1 MDFDTP
7 LIFISFRVGRLG
19 GVMAEYAED
28 KLRVLEKLGITT
40 LVVTSL
46 ASLPNDRKGV
56 RYYRIPSISWS
67 EFSKQ
72 INSLKIRNQPVP
84 WPGLFFYPVSFTLGR
99 LFDKFLLKKLSS
111 SPGGNWSWSLMC
123 LPVVF
128 FLSLKYRIR
137 GLFATGSA
145 SAGLVG
151 AVVFRALKAQFFY
164 EIPDPLI
171 GSTMAR
177 NPLQLKRIR
186 RLERFLIQNSSRT
199 VFNSNVA
206 ASDAIA
212 RNQDLADKIYTIYPG
227 AWVFPHYG
235 KEQPR
240 SKFTFVHLGSL
251 YGSRNLDLFFSALEH
266 VIEEDSLNSSNF
278 QVVNV
283 GHMNEDQVNHYSSVV
298 DFISIPNLEREQA
311 IEFAINCNVL
321 LLIQHEDSRSAE
333 SIPFKIYDY
342 LNLNLPII
350 SILDNSEIL
359 DLLGEYSELAS
370 KIKDLDRLKESIRKS
385 LAWDT
390 DKRDAQ
396 ESSIDSTQQFLSILE
411 GKAD

>member
-1 MDFDTP
+1 
-7 LIFISFRVGRLG
+7 
-19 GVMAEYAED
+19 MAEYAED

-40 LVVTSL
+40 FVITSL

-56 RYYRIPSISWS
+56 RYFRIPSISWS

-72 INSLKIRNQPVP
+72 INSLKIRNQSIP
-84 WPGLFFYPVSFTLGR
+84 WPALFFYPISFTLGR
-99 LFDKFLLKKLSS
+99 LIDKLLLKKLGS
-111 SPGGNWSWSLMC
+111 SPGGNWSWSFMC

-128 FLSLKYRIR
+128 FLSIKYRIR
-137 GLFATGSA
+137 SLFATGSA

-151 AVVFRALKAQFFY
+151 AIVFRALRAQFFY

-177 NPLQLKRIR
+177 NPFQQKRIG
-186 RLERFLIQNSSRT
+186 RLERFLIQNSSKT
-199 VFNSNVA
+199 VFNSKVA
-206 ASDAIA
+206 ASDAMV
-212 RNQDLADKIYTIYPG
+212 RNPDFADKIYTIYPG
-227 AWVFPHYG
+227 AWVFHHYG
-235 KEQPR
+235 KAQPR

-251 YGSRNLDLFFSALEH
+251 YGSRNLDLFFSALER
-266 VIEEDSLNSSNF
+266 VIEEDSLNSSDF

-283 GHMNEDQVNHYSSVV
+283 GHINEDQINRYSSVV
-298 DFISIPNLEREQA
+298 EFISIPNLEREHA
-311 IEFAINCNVL
+311 IEFAISCNVL

-359 DLLGEYSELAS
+359 DLLGEYLELAS
-370 KIKDLDRLKESIRKS
+370 NIKDLDLLKQSIRKS
-385 LAWDT
+385 LTWIT
-390 DKRDAQ
+390 DKSDIQ
-396 ESSIDSTQQFLSILE
+396 DSSIDSTQQFLSIL
-411 GKAD
+411 KTKTD

>member
-1 MDFDTP
+1 
-7 LIFISFRVGRLG
+7 
-19 GVMAEYAED
+19 MAEYAED

-40 LVVTSL
+40 FVITSL

-56 RYYRIPSISWS
+56 RYFRIPSISWS

-72 INSLKIRNQPVP
+72 INSLKIRNQPIP
-84 WPGLFFYPVSFTLGR
+84 WLALFFYPVSFTLGR
-99 LFDKFLLKKLSS
+99 LIDKLLLKKLGS
-111 SPGGNWSWSLMC
+111 SPGGNWSWSFMC

-128 FLSLKYRIR
+128 FLSIKYRIR
-137 GLFATGSA
+137 SLFATGSA

-151 AVVFRALKAQFFY
+151 AIVFRTLRAQFFY

-177 NPLQLKRIR
+177 NPLQQKRIG
-186 RLERFLIQNSSRT
+186 RLERFLIQNSSKT
-199 VFNSNVA
+199 VFNSKVA
-206 ASDAIA
+206 ASDAMA
-212 RNQDLADKIYTIYPG
+212 RNPDFADKIYTIYPG

-235 KEQPR
+235 KAQLR

-251 YGSRNLDLFFSALEH
+251 YGSRNLDLFFSALER

-283 GHMNEDQVNHYSSVV
+283 GHINEDQINRYSSVV
-298 DFISIPNLEREQA
+298 EFISIPSLEREQA
-311 IEFAINCNVL
+311 IEFATSCNVL

-359 DLLGEYSELAS
+359 DLLGNTWNSQAIL
-370 KIKDLDRLKESIRKS
+370 KILIYLNNQLGSRLPG
-385 LAWDT
+385 L
-390 DKRDAQ
+390 
-396 ESSIDSTQQFLSILE
+396 
-411 GKAD
+411 